1 MQLKTGF
8 YFVSTIV
15 TSPWGERW
23 VQRNSVEDK
32 VMTPK
37 PVAVQVN
44 ETGAAQW
51 YVEQIGDSKI
61 FKLSAGSI
69 YADPAPTIGKDGELC
84 ADISGGP
91 ATNWTLTGCETCG
104 EGVFIITDGEGNA
117 WRTPQSDDQNPQIL
131 LEYLIIPLI
140 YPPKYPTSVQFK
152 FASVDDVD
160 H

>member
-44 ETGAAQW
+44 ETGAAQ
-51 YVEQIGDSKI
+51 VATQSPRSPPPLSK
-61 FKLSAGSI
+61 S
-69 YADPAPTIGKDGELC
+69 
-84 ADISGGP
+84 
-91 ATNWTLTGCETCG
+91 TC
-104 EGVFIITDGEGNA
+104 
-117 WRTPQSDDQNPQIL
+117 
-131 LEYLIIPLI
+131 
-140 YPPKYPTSVQFK
+140 
-152 FASVDDVD
+152 
-160 H
+160 